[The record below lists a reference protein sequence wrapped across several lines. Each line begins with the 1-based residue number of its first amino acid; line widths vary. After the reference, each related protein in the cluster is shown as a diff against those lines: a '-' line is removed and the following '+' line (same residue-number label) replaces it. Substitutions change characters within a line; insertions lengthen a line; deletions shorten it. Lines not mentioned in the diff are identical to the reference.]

1 MSEEEIER
9 QLMQTDQKLRNLRRT
24 SQNLRTAADG
34 AEKKRS
40 PLAAQKSSRIAK
52 PQRVAAS
59 VQQSRV
65 AGVR

>member
-24 SQNLRTAADG
+24 SQNLRTATEG

-40 PLAAQKSSRIAK
+40 PVAAQRSSRIAK

-59 VQQSRV
+59 VQQSRL
-65 AGVR
+65 AAMR